1 MQAAYNKS
9 LGQGGGTGMVRRTP
23 DKSIAKMTRNP
34 VESAKMTRT
43 PVESAIMTRNPV
55 DNLMPSM
62 SATFTMEENI
72 RINSGSWSQPIII
85 DYKEINNA
93 RMETNA
99 VTPNN
104 LNNGRESSKE
114 VLRRL

>member
-1 MQAAYNKS
+1 
-9 LGQGGGTGMVRRTP
+9 MVRRTP
-23 DKSIAKMTRNP
+23 DKSIAKMTRPP
-34 VESAKMTRT
+34 VESAKMTR
-43 PVESAIMTRNPV
+43 PPV

-62 SATFTMEENI
+62 SATFIMEENR

-85 DYKEINNA
+85 DYKENNKA
-93 RMETNA
+93 HMETNA